1 MKNEYDEMS
10 EVASQMRQFG
20 VELEYAKNNVKSIE
34 TSKIIKREIVNV
46 LLLILNKNN
55 RLSFI
60 CRWQNY

>member
-1 MKNEYDEMS
+1 MS